1 MAPSP
6 GRRRRGQLFRVWCVG
21 ACRCA
26 ARRRVDLW
34 RPDLRRSASGGGGRL
49 RGPHSRAEGAR
60 LRGTMRQGG
69 GRRALPAAGSTAC
82 CERRR
87 RSAPRQGGGRRA
99 ADAVWW
105 RPGSTEG
112 WEVLFF
118 FVFVL
123 TASVGFEPRPMVVGA
138 RGAGEGGARCV
149 ALKPDDPKRRS
160 IRRLDRSRRCQW
172 RCLPGYKFVGTQCSD
187 CLCMVQISGWT

>member
-1 MAPSP
+1 MVEA
-6 GRRRRGQLFRVWCVG
+6 GVDRGL
-21 ACRCA
+21 
-26 ARRRVDLW
+26 
-34 RPDLRRSASGGGGRL
+34 
-49 RGPHSRAEGAR
+49 
-60 LRGTMRQGG
+60 
-69 GRRALPAAGSTAC
+69 GSF
-82 CERRR
+82 
-87 RSAPRQGGGRRA
+87 
-99 ADAVWW
+99 V
-105 RPGSTEG
+105 
-112 WEVLFF
+112 F

-187 CLCMVQISGWT
+187 CLCVVQISGWT

>member
-1 MAPSP
+1 M
-6 GRRRRGQLFRVWCVG
+6 RRGL
-21 ACRCA
+21 
-26 ARRRVDLW
+26 
-34 RPDLRRSASGGGGRL
+34 P
-49 RGPHSRAEGAR
+49 
-60 LRGTMRQGG
+60 LRGTPARGP
-69 GRRALPAAGSTAC
+69 LAAGSEARC
-82 CERRR
+82 VRRR
-87 RSAPRQGGGRRA
+87 RSAPRPARQGGGRSAPRHGAAGWRAACASGGRFYGMLRAAAAFGSAVGWRA

-187 CLCMVQISGWT
+187 CLCVVQISGWT

>member
-1 MAPSP
+1 V
-6 GRRRRGQLFRVWCVG
+6 RRGL
-21 ACRCA
+21 
-26 ARRRVDLW
+26 L
-34 RPDLRRSASGGGGRL
+34 
-49 RGPHSRAEGAR
+49 
-60 LRGTMRQGG
+60 LRGTPARGP
-69 GRRALPAAGSTAC
+69 LAAGSEAR

-87 RSAPRQGGGRRA
+87 RSAPRPARQGGGRSAPRHGAAGWRA
-99 ADAVWW
+99 ACASGGRFYGMLRAAAAFGSAAGW
-105 RPGSTEG
+105 RAACGGCGMVEAGVDRGLGSF
-112 WEVLFF
+112 VF

-187 CLCMVQISGWT
+187 CLCVVQISGWT